1 MAGQDM
7 KRILIVDDEPRLR
20 EMLAEALSESGAIIQ
35 TAGSGR
41 EAIALANNDKPDIV
55 ITDLCLGDCSGV
67 EVVDH
72 LRDSVGEVPTVFIT
86 GKGDEASLSEASSRK
101 PLELMTKPLN
111 IQHLRDTVW
120 REIARLDEQQHDHD
134 APQQDAP
141 ADTSQATLAQA
152 CRSLSEQVQANK
164 TLIDYQAELLAAKND
179 DDVFRVLFRSFVRKT
194 GPLSGIAMVCDSNA
208 ELRVVGRFGVPHPD
222 NLTFCRSLAEPL
234 VDVLLGTPQIKLID
248 AMDEREMFDE
258 AIQRFLPGVTLLAL
272 PLIPTPGEMI
282 GVVVL
287 YRKGEQPFLPE
298 DMALAKLITHPTALA
313 VRRND

>member
-1 MAGQDM
+1 MAAQDM

-41 EAIALANNDKPDIV
+41 EAIALANSDKPDIV

-67 EVVDH
+67 DVVDH
-72 LRDSVGEVPTVFIT
+72 LRNSMGEVPTVFIT
-86 GKGDEASLSEASSRK
+86 GKGDEASLSEATSRK

-111 IQHLRDTVW
+111 IQHLRDTVS
-120 REIARLDEQQHDHD
+120 REIARLDEQQLQHDTQ
-134 APQQDAP
+134 PDAP
-141 ADTSQATLAQA
+141 ADTSQATLTQVYQ
-152 CRSLSEQVQANK
+152 SLSEQVQANK

-179 DDVFRVLFRSFVRKT
+179 DDVFRVLFRSFARKT
-194 GPLSGIAMVCDSNA
+194 GPLSGMAMVCDSNA
-208 ELRVVGRFGVPHPD
+208 ELRIVGRFGVPHPD

-258 AIQRFLPGVTLLAL
+258 AVQRFLPGVTLLAL

-298 DMALAKLITHPTALA
+298 DLALAQLITHPTALA